1 LNLPHL
7 YLAPPLGVI
16 PLEFRQDFWHQS
28 SGLSYGVVCMI
39 LRLTVLVQCRLVTDG
54 RTDGQ
59 THDDSIYRTS
69 MVLRGKML
77 GKLKVVVREGSSEE
91 KQKLQMKGFV
101 KQIGGT
107 TDGRTNTSRHAFM
120 RRTVKS
126 TTR

>member
-1 LNLPHL
+1 MVMRCLRYPTFNRFGTVP
-7 YLAPPLGVI
+7 ACD
-16 PLEFRQDFWHQS
+16 RQ
-28 SGLSYGVVCMI
+28 
-39 LRLTVLVQCRLVTDG
+39 TDG
-54 RTDGQ
+54 RTNGQ